1 MPKINW
7 TVHPLTLD
15 PDYPDPMYAII
26 PDDGTRGLLIGEMPE
41 VQAMLDRLT
50 AFVAT
55 GQHDGEISD
64 LDPRLGTPWLTVAEA
79 SYQYD
84 IPVSSITWA
93 CRKHLIRDARK
104 SGRSWEF
111 PQRTFLAWLVNRPG
125 SGRHS

>member
-7 TVHPLTLD
+7 TIHPLTLD

-64 LDPRLGTPWLTVAEA
+64 LDPRLGTPWLTVTEA
-79 SYQYD
+79 SAEYGV
-84 IPVSSITWA
+84 PPSSITWA
-93 CRKHLIRDARK
+93 CRGGRIRHAEK
-104 SGRSWEF
+104 GPHGWTF